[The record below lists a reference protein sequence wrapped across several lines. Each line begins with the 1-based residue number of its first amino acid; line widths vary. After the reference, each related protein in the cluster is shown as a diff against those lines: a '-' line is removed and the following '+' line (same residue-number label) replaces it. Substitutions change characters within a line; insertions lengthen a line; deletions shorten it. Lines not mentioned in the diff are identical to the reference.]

1 VYALE
6 TTDYSSQQSFD
17 VRMLDVVRIVDETF
31 AHVLLG
37 RNGLRAAC
45 SVACVLGVLAAVVP
59 ALLAHGAGLAEVR
72 FRSEDHARFYD
83 GMAEYDKPSAVTA
96 LTTSPLVQRY
106 VQGLKST

>member
-6 TTDYSSQQSFD
+6 TADYSSQQSFD

-37 RNGLRAAC
+37 RNGQRAAC
-45 SVACVLGVLAAVVP
+45 SIPCVLGVLAAVVP
-59 ALLAHGAGLAEVR
+59 ALPAHGAGLAEVR
-72 FRSEDHARFYD
+72 FRSEAHARFYD
-83 GMAEYDKPSAVTA
+83 GIAEYEKPSAVTT